1 MGTPISGNS
10 YQLFWTPILPTPGT
24 EVELTDGTTD
34 IEKTDEYDTEDVGH
48 RGNTAATLPGAH
60 TFEVNVS
67 FIATS
72 EANSLYKR
80 ASLQPTDEGTTGT
93 LRGVPQGEA
102 TVGGQEWEADMLVV
116 ANNHTAAVGGGIE
129 GELSFRS
136 IGPATYS
143 TVA

>member
-1 MGTPISGNS
+1 MGTPISGNK
-10 YQLFWTPILPTPGT
+10 YKLFWTPILPTPGT
-24 EVELTDGTTD
+24 EVEITDGTTD
-34 IEKTDEYDTEDVGH
+34 VEKTDEYDTEDVGH

-72 EANSLYKR
+72 EASSLYKR
-80 ASLQPTDEGTTGT
+80 ASLQPSDEGTSGT
-93 LRGVPQGEA
+93 LRGQPEGDD
-102 TVGGQEWEADMLVV
+102 TGGQEWEADMLIV